1 MSDLLF
7 QQLSTVQS
15 DQQLMPATIASA
27 TTVAPSTFI
36 TYITGTTDITTVT
49 PPVTGSHMLV
59 FVFTNVAPP
68 DILTTGNVP
77 VGLTTV
83 TQNAP
88 ILLFYDPISGDYI
101 TLS

>member
-15 DQQLMPATIASA
+15 DQQLMPVTMAAA
-27 TTVAPSTFI
+27 TTVAPTTFI
-36 TYITGTTDITTVT
+36 TYLSGTTDLTTVT

-59 FVFTNVAPP
+59 FVFTDASPG

-77 VGLTTV
+77 LGLTTV

-88 ILLFYDPISGDYI
+88 LLLFYNPVAATYFIK
-101 TLS
+101 